1 MIADGLTIDAR
12 QVIVAVPPALAIE
25 IAFTPALPAS
35 KRKILKAMVPGKLI
49 KAECIYDRPFWRDA
63 GLTGQSASDVGPAN
77 TTFDNGPPDGSLG
90 ILFGFIGGDSAR
102 QFQAMTPDDRRAA
115 VLNNVVA
122 VIGEEGRT
130 PIDYFEKDWSDE
142 QWTRGCPVG
151 HIAPGII
158 RANGAHLRS
167 PHGPMHFAGTETAD
181 YWMGYMDGGVR
192 AGERAARE
200 VLRAL
205 KQLARS

>member
-1 MIADGLTIDAR
+1 VIADGLTIDAR
-12 QVIVAVPPALAIE
+12 QVIVAVPAALAIE
-25 IAFTPALPAS
+25 IAFTPALPA
-35 KRKILKAMVPGKLI
+35 
-49 KAECIYDRPFWRDA
+49 
-63 GLTGQSASDVGPAN
+63 
-77 TTFDNGPPDGSLG
+77 
-90 ILFGFIGGDSAR
+90 
-102 QFQAMTPDDRRAA
+102 
-115 VLNNVVA
+115 
-122 VIGEEGRT
+122 
-130 PIDYFEKDWSDE
+130 
-142 QWTRGCPVG
+142 GCPVG

-181 YWMGYMDGGVR
+181 YWMGYMDGGVP